1 MQVSDAAAQS
11 DTQSDLIFCFGG
23 DPTTNEMLA
32 YVPTSDKCYKLA
44 TLTNQRLCAAAVNW
58 NNTVVIAGGWECN
71 EEWNSVEQ
79 YDPNSNTFNS
89 MPNLLVG
96 RWCFGLV
103 NLNGTLYAIGGW
115 TKNSEPT
122 AKVEKLEKDTNKWQ
136 AVSPLNTA
144 RHGLAASALQVS

>member
-23 DPTTNEMLA
+23 QPTTNEMLA

-44 TLTNQRLCAAAVNW
+44 TLTNQRWGAAAVNW
-58 NNTVVIAGGWECN
+58 NNTVVIAGGYQCN

-96 RWCFGLV
+96 RCWFGLV

-115 TKNSEPT
+115 TKDKWS

-144 RHGLAASALQVS
+144 RSGLAASALQVS